1 MLEIISYR
9 LSATGV
15 WGYAYYRGKER
26 IGETVCQIGQSGTV
40 RIMGEDDIVWYS
52 PFRLAT
58 DIVPGISRRI
68 RDNRTEEELFRIIFW
83 RPGLYELSARTEAG
97 DWSMT
102 VEERDDKY
110 YFIQNGMPVSAV
122 TERLYEADWI
132 PPTGEQIGPAFRTTF
147 YEREDSPG
155 FLMMVLSFPALK
167 MI

>member
-15 WGYAYYRGKER
+15 WGYAYYRGKQY
-26 IGETVCQIGQSGTV
+26 IGETMCQIGRSATV
-40 RIMGEDDIVWYS
+40 RIVGEDIVWYS

-68 RDNRTEEELFRIIFW
+68 RDNQTEEELYRVIFW
-83 RPGLYELSARTEAG
+83 RPGLYELSARTDEG

-110 YFIQNGMPVSAV
+110 YFVREGMPVAAV
-122 TERLYEADWI
+122 TERLYEAEWV
-132 PPTGEQIGPAFRTTF
+132 PPTGNRIGPAFRTTF
-147 YEREDSPG
+147 YEQEDSPG